1 MKQTTG
7 QQTAKRRKVLG
18 RKFKT
23 EIYSSSEDE
32 KPLKY
37 MDSDDD
43 DQDLAL
49 VEDVEIPK
57 KDYVQ
62 PDMKKWIPTNTLLIP
77 QRTLRTAWVRLP
89 TNEEELKESTKESG
103 LGRIRSKESKCPK
116 VRPILMRNTILNR
129 FGNMERT
136 YVGMNPPV
144 LQSQVRC
151 LLSSFSFPCR
161 SM

>member
-18 RKFKT
+18 RKVKMEM

-32 KPLKY
+32 KTLKY
-37 MDSDDD
+37 MDSDDE
-43 DQDLAL
+43 QDLPL
-49 VEDVEIPK
+49 VEDVEIPRK
-57 KDYVQ
+57 HYVQ
-62 PDMKKWIPTNTLLIP
+62 PDMNKWIPTNTLLIP
-77 QRTLRTAWVRLP
+77 QGTLRTAWVRLP
-89 TNEEELKESTKESG
+89 TNEEELHESAKESE

-116 VRPILMRNTILNR
+116 VRPILVRNTILNR

-144 LQSQVRC
+144 LQSPVRC
-151 LLSSFSFPCR
+151 LLSSFSFL
-161 SM
+161 